1 MKTIL
6 KIIIFSLIVAMPVTP
21 SCVTVDNHV
30 APSNINGTNKEVIRI
45 ALYDSISPSVN
56 LLEQSLRYEW
66 EANETTYVL
75 VVERIDN
82 HDVLAGKLNKE
93 NYDALVI
100 GASGR
105 QYFHAITE
113 RWKEKVKNFIYK
125 GGGYLGIC
133 GGANIV
139 SKGVEHPE
147 TFLDLL
153 INEASLGI
161 VNIYINDNQDEEW
174 QYLWKDTGEDHIPLK
189 TWIDANCSIFKG
201 YGEKSRLI
209 TYGGG
214 PGMYLANESDKKLG
228 EVKPIAVY
236 LEEPMDVAPLHY
248 WIWKNG
254 EWQISGNVTTDIRGQ
269 WAGIETRYGQGKIII
284 FGHHPEISPMMNGSI
299 TEFFGFSIYGIPR
312 YVYKWEGG
320 EQTSMD
326 YNWWILRRSVAY
338 VADVPEENFPM
349 MSAH

>member
-1 MKTIL
+1 MMRSISIIKFLLFLFVLITPISSSFYSANDNITFHEAKNEEMETI
-6 KIIIFSLIVAMPVTP
+6 S
-21 SCVTVDNHV
+21 
-30 APSNINGTNKEVIRI
+30 I

-56 LLEQSLRYEW
+56 LLERAFNYEW
-66 EANETTYVL
+66 ESNGKRYELT
-75 VVERIDN
+75 VERIDN
-82 HDVLAGKLNKE
+82 NDVLGGRLA
-93 NYDALVI
+93 NYDVFVM

-113 RWKEKVKNFIYK
+113 KWKEEVKNFIYN

-139 SKGVEHPE
+139 SKGIEHPR
-147 TFLDLL
+147 FMLDLL
-153 INEASLGI
+153 INKASLGI
-161 VNIYINDNQDEEW
+161 VNVYLNDDQDGEW

-189 TWIDANCSIFKG
+189 TWIDKNCTIFKG
-201 YGEKSRLI
+201 YEGKSRFI

-214 PGMYLANESDKKLG
+214 PGMYPANESAN
-228 EVKPIAVY
+228 EIKPIAIY

-248 WIWKNG
+248 WKWMG
-254 EWQISGNVTTDIRGQ
+254 EWKISGNVTTDIKKQ
-269 WAGIETRYGQGKIII
+269 WAGIEARYGQGKMII
-284 FGHHPEISPMMNGSI
+284 FGHHPEVPPMMNGSV

-320 EQTSMD
+320 EQKSMD

-338 VADVPEENFPM
+338 VAGLPEESLPPIE
-349 MSAH
+349 